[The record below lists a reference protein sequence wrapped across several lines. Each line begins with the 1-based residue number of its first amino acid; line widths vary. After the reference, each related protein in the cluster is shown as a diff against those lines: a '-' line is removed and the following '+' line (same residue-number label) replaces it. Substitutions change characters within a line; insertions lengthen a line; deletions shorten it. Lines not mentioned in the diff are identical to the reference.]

1 MKLRA
6 NIVIILLLAVSLTV
20 GCSKRNDVAQIGET
34 LETTTEKPTKA
45 QAPDIETPTI
55 EMVEYE
61 PYYSE
66 PGDWYDDNGR
76 LREPVEDNL
85 WYHTPVIADMSR
97 LCAVPEEVLNKAS
110 TRELVELVVNSR
122 LNCLGETGEY
132 DAGMELMRMRYNAMR
147 ELLAREDCA
156 EAVLKYY
163 EDYDIPLHR
172 AFDYSLI
179 SEDWEWQEFIDKSLD
194 IFDNEEYSA
203 QINRDIFVKYNLNCC
218 EWLMTQ
224 ESYIK
229 QLSDEQCIRTVEAV
243 RKKSEELQKSDYS
256 KSISN
261 YFEKAMKNKPGRM
274 SKYLAAIERTEG

>member
-1 MKLRA
+1 MRSA
-6 NIVIILLLAVSLTV
+6 GGSTEQSL
-20 GCSKRNDVAQIGET
+20 
-34 LETTTEKPTKA
+34 
-45 QAPDIETPTI
+45 
-55 EMVEYE
+55 Y
-61 PYYSE
+61 
-66 PGDWYDDNGR
+66 
-76 LREPVEDNL
+76 
-85 WYHTPVIADMSR
+85 
-97 LCAVPEEVLNKAS
+97 
-110 TRELVELVVNSR
+110 
-122 LNCLGETGEY
+122 TGT
-132 DAGMELMRMRYNAMR
+132 NAMR

-243 RKKSEELQKSDYS
+243 RKKSE
-256 KSISN
+256 I
-261 YFEKAMKNKPGRM
+261 GRA
-274 SKYLAAIERTEG
+274 SCRERV